1 MFMFFRFII
10 SFTFLLLFSENSIA
24 QIVTDTEKIFTENIN
39 EYYNNP
45 VQTIKEAEYLLKNAN
60 SNNDKIKAYYLLS
73 ESKFLTD
80 DFSESIEYL
89 FQANFIADSG
99 DNHFLKSLVY
109 IAISSRCRF
118 FGIEDRASSYI
129 TKAEEELKE
138 IKDADAKTVV
148 EAKILY
154 EKAGVLIKSKQ
165 YSEAINVLSLSN
177 KILESGKA
185 NHPVL
190 KAKIRKA
197 LADAS
202 FLATDYVAA
211 ATHYQKCIDILK
223 GIGFE
228 FSSIAASAYNG
239 MGQIAIKNSQYDVAQ
254 AAFEAAQAC
263 NVIESWV
270 KADVYQNL
278 SELYLKTD
286 DKKLYS
292 ENSLEYKEVS
302 TALIWKERD
311 ARNTLITEIEKEQNI
326 VINKDMSRYT
336 SMFVG
341 MLLVFAIVFI
351 AYFVYNKKLDDEYNK
366 FEKLLSRVEGA
377 KVITASSAPVLVAN
391 EVADKVEGKVLAISE
406 KTEQAV
412 LEKLKEFE
420 RGDEFTNPNMSL
432 QLLSKKVK
440 TNSKYLSDIINNNKG
455 KNFNAYINDLRI
467 NYIVTLM
474 QSDKKYLTYKV
485 SYLAEICGFS
495 SHSAFTVVFK
505 SVTDLTPKQFI
516 NFLKKKIDK
525 EKESA

>member
-1 MFMFFRFII
+1 MFMFVRFII
-10 SFTFLLLFSENSIA
+10 SFAFLLLFSEAAIA
-24 QIVTDTEKIFTENIN
+24 QIVTDTEKIFTENSN
-39 EYYNNP
+39 GYYNNP
-45 VQTIKEAEYLLKNAN
+45 VQTIKAAEYLLKNAKT
-60 SNNDKIKAYYLLS
+60 NNDKVKAYYLLS

-89 FQANFIADSG
+89 FKANFLADSG
-99 DNHFLKSLVY
+99 DDYYLKSLVY

-129 TKAEEELKE
+129 ARAEKELTHIE
-138 IKDADAKTVV
+138 DTDAKTVV
-148 EAKILY
+148 ETKILY

-165 YSEAINVLSLSN
+165 YSEAINVLSSAN
-177 KILESGKA
+177 KILENGKT
-185 NHPVL
+185 NHLVL
-190 KAKIRKA
+190 KAKVRKA
-197 LADAS
+197 LANAS
-202 FLATDYVAA
+202 FLASDYVAA
-211 ATHYQKCIDILK
+211 ANHYQKSIDILK
-223 GIGFE
+223 EIGFE
-228 FSSIAASAYNG
+228 FSSIAACAYNG

-254 AAFEAAQAC
+254 ATFEAALAC

-286 DKKLYS
+286 KKELYS
-292 ENSLEYKEVS
+292 ENSIKHKELS

-326 VINKDMSRYT
+326 VINKDKSRYT
-336 SMFVG
+336 TMFVG

-366 FEKLLSRVEGA
+366 FEKLLSRIEA
-377 KVITASSAPVLVAN
+377 SKVITAPVLPVD
-391 EVADKVEGKVLAISE
+391 EVTDKVESKVLAISE

-412 LEKLKEFE
+412 LEKLREFE

-432 QLLSKKVK
+432 QLLAKRVK

-467 NYIVTLM
+467 NYIVALM

>member
-1 MFMFFRFII
+1 MSIRFII
-10 SFTFLLLFSENSIA
+10 SFAFLLLFSETIMA

-39 EYYNNP
+39 GYYNNP
-45 VQTIKEAEYLLKNAN
+45 VQTIKAAEYLLKNADNN
-60 SNNDKIKAYYLLS
+60 SDKIKAYYLLS

-80 DFSESIEYL
+80 DFNESIEYL
-89 FQANFIADSG
+89 FKANFLADSG
-99 DNHFLKSLVY
+99 DDHFLKSLVY
-109 IAISSRCRF
+109 IAISSKCRF

-129 TKAEEELKE
+129 ARAEDEQKL
-138 IKDADAKTVV
+138 IKDEDAKTEV
-148 EAKILY
+148 ETKILY
-154 EKAGVLIKSKQ
+154 EKAGVLINSKQ
-165 YSEAINVLSLSN
+165 YSEAINVLSSSN
-177 KILESGKA
+177 KILENSKES
-185 NHPVL
+185 HPVL
-190 KAKIRKA
+190 QARIRKA
-197 LADAS
+197 LASAS
-202 FLATDYVAA
+202 FLASDYVAA
-211 ATHYQKCIDILK
+211 ANHYQKCIDILK
-223 GIGFE
+223 EIGFE
-228 FSSIAASAYNG
+228 FSSVAACAYNG
-239 MGQIAIKNSQYDVAQ
+239 MGEIAIKNSQYDVAL
-254 AAFEAAQAC
+254 AAFEAALAC

-278 SELYLKTD
+278 SELHLKTD
-286 DKKLYS
+286 NKELYS
-292 ENSLEYKEVS
+292 NSSIKHKELS
-302 TALIWKERD
+302 TELIWKERD

-366 FEKLLSRVEGA
+366 FEKLLSRIEA
-377 KVITASSAPVLVAN
+377 TKVITDTVFPVD
-391 EVADKVEGKVLAISE
+391 EVTDKVEGKVLAISE

-432 QLLSKKVK
+432 QLLSKRVK

-467 NYIVTLM
+467 NYIIGLM

>member
-1 MFMFFRFII
+1 M
-10 SFTFLLLFSENSIA
+10 A
-24 QIVTDTEKIFTENIN
+24 QIVTDTEKIFAENIN
-39 EYYNNP
+39 GYYNNP
-45 VQTIKEAEYLLKNAN
+45 VQTIKAAEYLLKNAKT
-60 SNNDKIKAYYLLS
+60 NNDKVKAYYLLS

-89 FQANFIADSG
+89 FKANFLADSG
-99 DNHFLKSLVY
+99 DDYYLKSLVY

-129 TKAEEELKE
+129 ARAEQELTHIE
-138 IKDADAKTVV
+138 GTDAKTVV
-148 EAKILY
+148 ETKILY

-165 YSEAINVLSLSN
+165 YSEAINALSSSN
-177 KILESGKA
+177 KLLENTKQ

-190 KAKIRKA
+190 QAKVRKA
-197 LADAS
+197 LANVS
-202 FLATDYVAA
+202 FLASDYVAA
-211 ATHYQKCIDILK
+211 ANHYQKCIDILK

-228 FSSIAASAYNG
+228 FSSIAACAYNG

-254 AAFEAAQAC
+254 AAFEAALAC

-286 DKKLYS
+286 DQELYNDS
-292 ENSLEYKEVS
+292 SIKHKEIS

-311 ARNTLITEIEKEQNI
+311 ARNILITEIEKEQNI
-326 VINKDMSRYT
+326 VINKDRSRYT
-336 SMFVG
+336 SIFVG

-351 AYFVYNKKLDDEYNK
+351 VYFVYNKKLDDEYNK
-366 FEKLLSRVEGA
+366 FEKLLSRIEAA
-377 KVITASSAPVLVAN
+377 KINTVSVSDVN
-391 EVADKVEGKVLAISE
+391 EVTDKAEGKILAISE

-432 QLLSKKVK
+432 QLLSKRVK
-440 TNSKYLSDIINNNKG
+440 TNSKYLSDIINTNKG

-467 NYIVTLM
+467 NYIVALM

-516 NFLKKKIDK
+516 NFLKKKIEK

>member
-1 MFMFFRFII
+1 M
-10 SFTFLLLFSENSIA
+10 A
-24 QIVTDTEKIFTENIN
+24 QIVTDTEKIFAENIN
-39 EYYNNP
+39 GYYNNP
-45 VQTIKEAEYLLKNAN
+45 VQTIKAAEYLLKNAN
-60 SNNDKIKAYYLLS
+60 SSNDKVKAYYMLS

-80 DFSESIEYL
+80 DFSESVEYL
-89 FQANFIADSG
+89 FKANLLADSG

-129 TKAEEELKE
+129 ARAEQELTYIE
-138 IKDADAKTVV
+138 GTDAKTVV

-165 YSEAINVLSLSN
+165 YSEAINALSSSN
-177 KILESGKA
+177 KLLENSKQ

-190 KAKIRKA
+190 QAKVRKA
-197 LADAS
+197 LANVS
-202 FLATDYVAA
+202 FLASDYVAA
-211 ATHYQKCIDILK
+211 ANHYQKCIDILK

-228 FSSIAASAYNG
+228 FSSIAACAYNG

-254 AAFEAAQAC
+254 AAFEAALAC

-286 DKKLYS
+286 DQELYNDS
-292 ENSLEYKEVS
+292 SIKHKEIS

-311 ARNTLITEIEKEQNI
+311 ARNILITEIEKEQNI
-326 VINKDMSRYT
+326 VINKDRSRYT
-336 SMFVG
+336 SIFVG

-351 AYFVYNKKLDDEYNK
+351 VYFVYNKKLDDEYNK
-366 FEKLLSRVEGA
+366 FEKLLSRIEAA
-377 KVITASSAPVLVAN
+377 KINTVSVSDVN
-391 EVADKVEGKVLAISE
+391 EVTDKAEGKILAISE

-432 QLLSKKVK
+432 QLLSKRVK
-440 TNSKYLSDIINNNKG
+440 TNSKYLSDIINTNKG

-467 NYIVTLM
+467 NYIVALM

-516 NFLKKKIDK
+516 NFLKKKIEK